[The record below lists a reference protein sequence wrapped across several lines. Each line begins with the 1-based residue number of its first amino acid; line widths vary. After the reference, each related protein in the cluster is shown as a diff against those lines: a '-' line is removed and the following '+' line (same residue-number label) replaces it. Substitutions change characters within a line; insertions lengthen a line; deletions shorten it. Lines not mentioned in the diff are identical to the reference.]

1 MTLVGMLHYRKRPH
15 DVKKA
20 YAFAAVAKMEGVS
33 FFYFS
38 YQQVDFQE
46 KVIHGWIYEDGQ
58 WFQKEMGFPDV
69 VINSSS
75 PKTKRQS
82 SILKR
87 LKNMTIL
94 TSHSVGD
101 KMTVYQ
107 KVMKGEKFK
116 SYLIPSL
123 KLTGVQE
130 VHHLFRDHSK
140 LVIKPFSGNHG
151 KDVFFIEKDADH
163 FLLLEGIHSQRYQSD
178 EFISW
183 IHQLIKDRNYLIQP
197 FVSCQTQSG
206 LTYDF
211 RIHVQKNGQG
221 QWEINLIYPR
231 ISGNGK
237 KISNISSGGY
247 RGEWIPFLKE
257 EFGDDDE
264 KLKRK
269 LETFA
274 VEFPAHFESLYP
286 CSFDE
291 LGIDVGIDQDLKLW
305 IFEVNWRP
313 GSRHR
318 EFEVAKRM
326 VPYCLYLKIGLRE

>member
-1 MTLVGMLHYRKRPH
+1 MVLVGMLHYRKRPH

-20 YAFAAVAKMEGVS
+20 YAYAAVAKMEGIS

-38 YQQVDFQE
+38 YQQVDFDE
-46 KVIHGWIYEDGQ
+46 KVIQGWIYEKGQ
-58 WFQKEMGFPDV
+58 WIQKKMGFPDV

-87 LKNMTIL
+87 LKNKTIL
-94 TSHSVGD
+94 TSHSVGN

-107 KVMKGEKFK
+107 KVMKGEEFQ
-116 SYLIPSL
+116 SNLIPSF
-123 KLTGVQE
+123 KLNGVQE
-130 VHHLFRDHSK
+130 VHDLFRDHSI

-151 KDVFFIEKDADH
+151 RDVFFLEKDSDH
-163 FLLLEGIHSQRYQSD
+163 FLLMEGIHTRKFQRE
-178 EFISW
+178 EFNNW
-183 IHQLIKDRNYLIQP
+183 IQQLIKDRNFLIQP
-197 FVSCQTQSG
+197 FVSCLTQAG

-221 QWEINLIYPR
+221 QWVTNLIYPR

-257 EFGDDDE
+257 EFGDKAE
-264 KLKRK
+264 RLKRS

-274 VEFPAHFESLYP
+274 SAFPAHFETLYP
-286 CSFDE
+286 YSFDE
-291 LGIDVGIDQDLKLW
+291 LGIDVGIDQNLRLW

-326 VPYCLYLKIGLRE
+326 LPYCLYLKNGSGK